1 MFKENRML
9 SLSKCWCMSMRR
21 LLMGWNWPRLSTP
34 SMKTPSTC
42 QAAYCQTTW
51 WVQPC
56 QFCLVLWVKLKKT
69 DLSDACTVHCST
81 CWWAAACWASLA
93 SHRELLRW
101 RRLHCD
107 MPLLCYSYT
116 LSEPVQRRRSFVLV
130 MFVSTDKV
138 LFCCHLRH
146 SVSYTAQNFFWW
158 NFVHSSGLNSVGY
171 LDQDWV
177 PEIVKP

>member
-21 LLMGWNWPRLSTP
+21 LLMGWNWPRLSTQ

-69 DLSDACTVHCST
+69 DLSAGCTVHCSLVDGRLT
-81 CWWAAACWASLA
+81 GASLA

-101 RRLHCD
+101 RRLHRD
-107 MPLLCYSYT
+107 MPLLWYNYT

-130 MFVSTDKV
+130 MFMSTDEV
-138 LFCCHLRH
+138 LFWCHLRH
-146 SVSYTAQNFFWW
+146 CVSYTAQNFLWS
-158 NFVHSSGLNSVGY
+158 FVHSSGLNSVGY